1 MTAVVAINQ
10 ILKVVTYFMKCVS
23 PQKKEDAKSVENK
36 LIEMENRLISLEA
49 KIKEESI
56 ESIKEDSVSEKLESI
71 QKELESLQNITNAE
85 LHSTSTRIANLT
97 EEIKM
102 ANIRYS
108 DSFHNKKRCVIV

>member
-1 MTAVVAINQ
+1 M
-10 ILKVVTYFMKCVS
+10 
-23 PQKKEDAKSVENK
+23 
-36 LIEMENRLISLEA
+36 EA
-49 KIKEESI
+49 KMKEESI
-56 ESIKEDSVSEKLESI
+56 ESIKEDSVSDKLESI

-108 DSFHNKKRCVIV
+108 DSFQNKKRCVIV